1 MNNNQQHQ
9 DLLHRL
15 ENASVTCH
23 DCGKRYG
30 VYSVGCSSTWI
41 GICGVCGE
49 RKGVT
54 ETRDY
59 GYFATGR
66 RKILKGEMV

>member
-1 MNNNQQHQ
+1 MQINYE
-9 DLLHRL
+9 LLHRL
-15 ENASVTCH
+15 EQASVSCK
-23 DCGKRYG
+23 DCGLRYG

-41 GICGVCGE
+41 GVCGVCGE

-59 GYFATGR
+59 GYFITGR
-66 RKILKGEMV
+66 RKILRGEEP

>member
-1 MNNNQQHQ
+1 MQINY

-15 ENASVTCH
+15 EQASVTCR
-23 DCGKRYG
+23 DCGMRYG

-41 GICGVCGE
+41 GVCGVCGE

-54 ETRDY
+54 ETRDW
-59 GYFATGR
+59 GYLITGR
-66 RKILKGEMV
+66 RKILRGEEL

>member
-1 MNNNQQHQ
+1 MQIDQ
-9 DLLHRL
+9 DLLARL
-15 ENASVTCH
+15 EQAAVTCH

-41 GICGVCGE
+41 GVCGVCGE

-59 GYFATGR
+59 AYFITGR
-66 RKILKGEMV
+66 KKILRGEEP